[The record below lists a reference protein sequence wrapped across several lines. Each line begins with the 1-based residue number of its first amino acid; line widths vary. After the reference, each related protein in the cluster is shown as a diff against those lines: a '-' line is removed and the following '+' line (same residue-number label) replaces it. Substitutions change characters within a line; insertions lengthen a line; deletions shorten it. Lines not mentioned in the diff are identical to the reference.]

1 VIPAT
6 RRLRERA
13 ARATGAPAVA
23 GAALVVAAAVG
34 ASVGA
39 LVRPAPVDSYLAEAV
54 ISIRPDVPPAAD
66 ELARQRARWIRA
78 AEALR
83 APQVL
88 LGAAAGSGLPLRRA
102 KPRLNAGGSPDA
114 GLFIVRAR
122 AVNSTVATAMA
133 GSAAA
138 STLEFLRASSGNPG
152 FGSPRT
158 RFDFENGAQGW
169 GVGRS
174 IFLLPPTSTGAARGR
189 GRRGRGLLRTTCH
202 YTQPGCGTW
211 VTIAKALSPG
221 HPYLAQAWVRAPRGR
236 AALRLAFG
244 AAPEDVADGRTV
256 LVSRRW
262 TRITVRWVPQLQVG
276 SAEIDVQVNAA
287 GAVTFDADQV
297 SVTSPGGK
305 LVQIPRL
312 DIPDRYRL
320 AARAQAA
327 GQLHSK
333 TVTAAL
339 VGGAIGLLAAAAG
352 LAAGALARRRHH
364 AEQ

>member
-1 VIPAT
+1 MPVGNKPVLFHAI
-6 RRLRERA
+6 ES
-13 ARATGAPAVA
+13 VVNA
-23 GAALVVAAAVG
+23 GISDIGIVVGQTKVEVKAAVG
-34 ASVGA
+34 DGSRWGVKVTYIEQPEPLG
-39 LVRPAPVDSYLAEAV
+39 LAHAV
-54 ISIRPDVPPAAD
+54 LISEGFIGKDRFVLFLGDNFLKGGIRSFV
-66 ELARQRARWIRA
+66 E
-78 AEALR
+78 
-83 APQVL
+83 
-88 LGAAAGSGLPLRRA
+88 
-102 KPRLNAGGSPDA
+102 
-114 GLFIVRAR
+114 
-122 AVNSTVATAMA
+122 
-133 GSAAA
+133 
-138 STLEFLRASSGNPG
+138 
-152 FGSPRT
+152 
-158 RFDFENGAQGW
+158 DFENGAQGW

-244 AAPEDVADGRTV
+244 VAPEDVADGRTV

-320 AARAQAA
+320 AARDGTGLPSQAP
-327 GQLHSK
+327 
-333 TVTAAL
+333 AACSSRIRSRS
-339 VGGAIGLLAAAAG
+339 AFRACRMH
-352 LAAGALARRRHH
+352 RRS
-364 AEQ
+364 